1 MFSCRRRAQFG
12 TDLINSAMILPV
24 PARHAVLIVEDDEQ
38 LRKMYRFALTV
49 AGFRVRE
56 AADGLAALASLE
68 HEPPSLLI
76 VDLGLPDMSG
86 QDVVKEIA
94 AQAHTCNVPIL
105 VVTGSTQNLDQ
116 LDVDCVLRKPVSPDL
131 LLQAV
136 LKCLAS
142 HASDAGTD

>member
-1 MFSCRRRAQFG
+1 MFSWRRRAQFG
-12 TDLINSAMILPV
+12 TELNNSAMILPV

-38 LRKMYRFALTV
+38 LRKMYRFALAV

-56 AADGLAALASLE
+56 AAGGLAALASLE

-76 VDLGLPDMSG
+76 LDLGLPDMSG
-86 QDVVKEIA
+86 QDVLKEIA
-94 AQAHTCNVPIL
+94 TQAQTRNVPIL
-105 VVTGSTQNLDQ
+105 VVTGSTQNLDP
-116 LDVDCVLRKPVSPDL
+116 LDVDCVLRKPVSPDV

-142 HASDAGTD
+142 HASDGETD

>member
-1 MFSCRRRAQFG
+1 MFSWRRRAQFG
-12 TDLINSAMILPV
+12 TELNNSAMILPV
-24 PARHAVLIVEDDEQ
+24 AARHAVLIVEDDEQ
-38 LRKMYRFALTV
+38 LRKMYRFALAV

-76 VDLGLPDMSG
+76 LDLGLPDLSG
-86 QDVVKEIA
+86 QDVLKEIA
-94 AQAHTCNVPIL
+94 THAQTCNVPIL
-105 VVTGSTQNLDQ
+105 VVTGSTQNLDP
-116 LDVDCVLRKPVSPDL
+116 LDVDCVLRKPVSPDV

-142 HASDAGTD
+142 HASDAESD